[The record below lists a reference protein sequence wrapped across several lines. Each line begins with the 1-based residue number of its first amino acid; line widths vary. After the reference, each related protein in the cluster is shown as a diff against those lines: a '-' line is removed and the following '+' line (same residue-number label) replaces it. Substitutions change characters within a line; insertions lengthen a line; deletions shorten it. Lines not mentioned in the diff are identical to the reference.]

1 MMTDLLIGQVVR
13 FSEDEHR
20 ERLLW
25 KLPEGRGGWFID
37 IDDDRAAPILRIRSE
52 VEDLL
57 AEGLLALSQDPWS
70 LTGEALSETQRL
82 RCDEAWEAIRPLTLA
97 QPEIFNPR
105 SRAALVQK
113 RVVET
118 GITRQRLYRLLR
130 RWWRRGMT
138 ISALT
143 PDYARSGAPG
153 KPKPEGTRKRGKP
166 AHIGPVG
173 MNVDEEVRA
182 AFRAVVTTYFAKNRK
197 IDVAACYHQ
206 CLKDHFSDLRL
217 DEETGRQELVL
228 REAHPSLWQFRYWLE
243 QDNDLFALARKRRT
257 PRVYDKDN
265 RAILGTSTAET
276 LGPGSRYQIDATI
289 ADVYLVSRF
298 DRTKIIG
305 RPVVYVVIDV
315 FSRMI
320 AGLYVGLEGPS
331 WVGAMTALANAAS
344 PKAEWCRSFGVEIS
358 EADWPCRSL
367 PTALLAD
374 RGEMLGSAAETLVQR
389 FGLRLE
395 NAAPYR
401 ADWKGIV
408 ERRFGLLHSAFKPY
422 VPGFVEPDFQERG
435 ARDYRLDATLD
446 LEQFTAVL
454 IHCVL
459 HENNEHPIDSYPR
472 DPAMIAEGVNPIPIE
487 LWEWGVQRR
496 TGLQRAFPEDLLKLT
511 LLPSDE
517 ATVTAQGIRFYGCYY
532 SCDRAI
538 REHWFEKA
546 RQTRSWK
553 IPISYEPRLMD
564 RIWLRDPKGRG
575 EPFLPCSLTERSA
588 GMRGMS
594 LWEIDQLRKEDR
606 RQRAALTPR
615 RRQGRINLN
624 EEIERIAALAASARP
639 EDPRSKAERLRDI
652 RGNRAEERAANRA
665 QEAFRPHLEQ
675 GEPAQVLPFKGEPK
689 PAKGNYDFP
698 DIMQARKHLEREKE
712 KGGDDD
718 G

>member
-1 MMTDLLIGQVVR
+1 MG
-13 FSEDEHR
+13 
-20 ERLLW
+20 
-25 KLPEGRGGWFID
+25 
-37 IDDDRAAPILRIRSE
+37 
-52 VEDLL
+52 
-57 AEGLLALSQDPWS
+57 EGLALLTEDPALDLQS
-70 LTGEALSETQRL
+70 LPLTETR
-82 RCDEAWEAIRPLTLA
+82 RKRRDEAWEAIRPLALA

-105 SRAALVQK
+105 SRAALVQQ
-113 RVVET
+113 RVEET
-118 GITRQRLYRLLR
+118 GITRQRLYRLLH

-138 ISALT
+138 IAALT
-143 PDYARSGAPG
+143 PDTANSGAPG
-153 KPKPEGTRKRGKP
+153 KSKPESGKKRG
-166 AHIGPVG
+166 APVRG
-173 MNVDEEVRA
+173 GAQGLNVDEKVRQ
-182 AFRAVVTTYFAKNRK
+182 AFRDAVTRYFAKNKRV
-197 IDVAACYHQ
+197 DMTDCYHQ
-206 CLKDHFSDLRL
+206 CLKDHFSDLL
-217 DEETGRQELVL
+217 LNEETGRQERVL
-228 REAHPSLWQFRYWLE
+228 RPAHPSLRQFRYWLA

-257 PRVYDKDN
+257 PRVHDKDN

-374 RGEMLGSAAETLVQR
+374 RGEMLGASADRLVEVFGVRIET
-389 FGLRLE
+389 
-395 NAAPYR
+395 AAPYR
-401 ADWKGIV
+401 ADWKGVV
-408 ERRFGLLHSAFKPY
+408 ERRFGLLHAAFRPFTS
-422 VPGFVEPDFQERG
+422 GFVEPDFQERG
-435 ARDYRLDATLD
+435 ARDYRLDAVLD
-446 LEQFTAVL
+446 PDEFTAIL
-454 IHCVL
+454 IRSTL
-459 HENNEHPIDSYPR
+459 YYNNEHVLSGYPR
-472 DPAMIAEGVNPIPIE
+472 DPAMIAEDVKAVSIE
-487 LWEWGVQRR
+487 LWEWGVRRR
-496 TGLQRAFPEDLLKLT
+496 TGQQRIFLEEMVKLA

-553 IPISYEPRLMD
+553 VPISYEPRLMD
-564 RIWLRDPKGRG
+564 RIWLRDPKGR
-575 EPFLPCSLTERSA
+575 EPFLPCALTEAS
-588 GMRGMS
+588 GEMRGKT
-594 LWEIDQLRKEDR
+594 LWEIDQLHQEDR
-606 RQRAALTPR
+606 RQRDALTPR

-652 RGNRAEERAANRA
+652 RGNRAEERAANRV

-712 KGGDDD
+712 KGEDDD